1 MVFVLGNM
9 RDEPGGNEKRRWK
22 KFKERETDRQTE
34 RQRQTERN
42 EVSLYS
48 YVVLYRLLV
57 QV

>member
-1 MVFVLGNM
+1 MNQEVM
-9 RDEPGGNEKRRWK
+9 KREGGRNSKR
-22 KFKERETDRQTE
+22 ERQTDRQTE